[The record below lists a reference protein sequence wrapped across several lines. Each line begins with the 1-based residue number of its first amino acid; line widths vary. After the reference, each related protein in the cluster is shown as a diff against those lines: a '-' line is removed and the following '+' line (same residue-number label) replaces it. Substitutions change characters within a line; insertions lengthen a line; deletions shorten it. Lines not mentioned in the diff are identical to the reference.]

1 MSSLTSSM
9 KKMASVA
16 QKSVQK
22 QQLVKT
28 ITERFIML
36 LTNVKEVYNDNNF
49 ETIINVT
56 LMIKKTNPKMIISL
70 WNNYISSKYYNQLIN
85 KDLNFVVQHD
95 IMSDFRNNSDNY
107 FNKSTLDTGE
117 NLLSSLRFIITEK
130 YNKEQEYTNTINK
143 LVDECVIITKLCEL
157 YNTL

>member
-56 LMIKKTNPKMIISL
+56 LMIKKQIRK
-70 WNNYISSKYYNQLIN
+70 
-85 KDLNFVVQHD
+85 
-95 IMSDFRNNSDNY
+95 
-107 FNKSTLDTGE
+107 
-117 NLLSSLRFIITEK
+117 
-130 YNKEQEYTNTINK
+130 
-143 LVDECVIITKLCEL
+143 
-157 YNTL
+157 

>member
-1 MSSLTSSM
+1 
-9 KKMASVA
+9 
-16 QKSVQK
+16 
-22 QQLVKT
+22 
-28 ITERFIML
+28 
-36 LTNVKEVYNDNNF
+36 
-49 ETIINVT
+49 
-56 LMIKKTNPKMIISL
+56 MIISL

-130 YNKEQEYTNTINK
+130 YKKNKNIQIR
-143 LVDECVIITKLCEL
+143 
-157 YNTL
+157 